1 MYTEEVCWVLSSL
14 TVLGLNDKKG
24 KKSNEVSIYLDNK
37 MLLICMKNC
46 SCIAPAASCVLTER
60 TAARCIASFGHSI
73 TKPWGTLLLLA
84 KP

>member
-1 MYTEEVCWVLSSL
+1 MTENVVVE
-14 TVLGLNDKKG
+14 KG
-24 KKSNEVSIYLDNK
+24 KKINEVSIYLDNK

-46 SCIAPAASCVLTER
+46 SCIAPAASCVLTKR

-73 TKPWGTLLLLA
+73 TKPWGTLLSVA